1 MKIIL
6 TRKNELEPNTWSG
19 GTTTQLAIFPS
30 NSTLQERNFRF
41 RVSTATVDA
50 EESVFTSLPGVHR
63 ILMILDGEIFLE
75 HTGHYS
81 RTLKRGETDNFPGEW
96 ETRSRGR
103 AIDFNL
109 MTTGNIPGM
118 VELVGLP
125 KGEELTLSLEQKR
138 NVTGIYL
145 LKGLLHFRNPIESET
160 LRNGDFLL
168 VFREN
173 EDALFTLQPADDC
186 EFVCVTIDCT
196 GADLPGQGS
205 VKT

>member
-6 TRKNELEPNTWSG
+6 KRKNELEPNLWSG
-19 GTTTQLAIFPS
+19 GTTTQLAIFPIK
-30 NSTLQERNFRF
+30 STLQERNFRF
-41 RVSTATVDA
+41 RISTATVDA

-63 ILMILDGEIFLE
+63 ILMILHGEVFLE

-81 RTLKRGETDNFPGEW
+81 KTLKRGETDSFPGEW

-109 MTTGNIPGM
+109 MTTGNTQGM
-118 VELVGLP
+118 VDLVCLP
-125 KGEELTLSLEQKR
+125 KGEEINLSLEQKR
-138 NVTGIYL
+138 TVTGIYL

-168 VFREN
+168 VFHEN

-186 EFVCVTIDCT
+186 EFVRVTIDCP
-196 GADLPGQGS
+196 GADLPGQGP